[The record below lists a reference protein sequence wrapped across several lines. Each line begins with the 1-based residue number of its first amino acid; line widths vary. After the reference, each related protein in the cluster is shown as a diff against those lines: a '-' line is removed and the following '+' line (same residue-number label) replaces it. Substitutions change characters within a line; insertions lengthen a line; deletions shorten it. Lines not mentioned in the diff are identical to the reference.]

1 MKNRSIYQFIMLL
14 VGLSFLAYA
23 QNASAKIYNPCQ
35 LLTIEDI
42 QTVFPGANITITLQ
56 DDKAANPLGTRR
68 CFWDANETNMQFVQL
83 SITSDAETKTMQTA
97 QQFENNKQYIENVQS
112 VANIGDAA
120 YYGGSGLKAGSGLH
134 VLVRNKG
141 VLLHIV
147 VGLGFGNKD
156 EQKHLE
162 IETSIAKKVIEKL

>member
-1 MKNRSIYQFIMLL
+1 MENRYIFKFMILL
-14 VGLSFLAYA
+14 VGFSFLAYA

-35 LLTIEDI
+35 LLTTKEI
-42 QTVFPGANITITLQ
+42 QSVFPAANITITLQ

-83 SITSDAETKTMQTA
+83 SITSDAEAKTMQTA

-112 VANIGDAA
+112 VPNLGDEA
-120 YYGGSGLKAGSGLH
+120 YYGGSGLKAGAGLH
-134 VLVRNKG
+134 VLVKNKG
-141 VLLHIV
+141 VLIHIV

>member
-1 MKNRSIYQFIMLL
+1 MKSSYIQNLMIVWILLSFFAYAENRSAKTYDPCQ
-14 VGLSFLAYA
+14 FLAA
-23 QNASAKIYNPCQ
+23 
-35 LLTIEDI
+35 EDI
-42 QTVFPGANITITLQ
+42 QAVFPDTNITITVH
-56 DDKAANPLGTRR
+56 DKIAANPLGTRR
-68 CFWDANETNMQFVQL
+68 CFWDAGETNMQFVQI

-97 QQFENNKQYIENVQS
+97 QQFENNKQYIEHVQS
-112 VANIGDAA
+112 VPNIGDAA

-141 VLLHIV
+141 VLLHV
-147 VGLGFGNKD
+147 VIGLGFGNKD

>member
-1 MKNRSIYQFIMLL
+1 MENRSIYKFIMLL
-14 VGLSFLAYA
+14 MGLSFLAYA

-35 LLTIEDI
+35 LLTTEDI
-42 QTVFPGANITITLQ
+42 QSVFPGANITITLQ

-83 SITSDAETKTMQTA
+83 SITSDAEAKTMPTA
-97 QQFENNKQYIENVQS
+97 QQFENNKEYIQNVQS
-112 VANIGDAA
+112 VPDIGDAA
-120 YYGGSGLKAGSGLH
+120 YYGGSGLKAGAGLH
-134 VLVRNKG
+134 VLVKNKG
-141 VLLHIV
+141 VLIHVV